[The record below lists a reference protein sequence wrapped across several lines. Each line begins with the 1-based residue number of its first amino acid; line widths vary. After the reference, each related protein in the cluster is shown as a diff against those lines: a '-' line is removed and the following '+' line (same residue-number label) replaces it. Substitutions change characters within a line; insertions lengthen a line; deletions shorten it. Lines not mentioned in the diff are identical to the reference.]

1 MLPNTLEMEDT
12 QHASSLLALPAELIY
27 DILSYLTPLDLAR
40 VACTCRHLHTQSYD
54 DRIWQVLV
62 SQNLPQPITEPTP
75 LKRFRDLYIAHH
87 PHWFLPKQR
96 IWFADSEPNGKLL
109 IARYDQRRGCIEAY
123 AVTAVRG
130 RLEVDRWEKDTNVI
144 IHSFDPKVSLDL
156 NQPVLKLDV
165 NSLRTDDQPDTFP
178 CDRDYA
184 PPSRYSKETVME
196 TFAESGL
203 YGSFMLTRKLPANVI
218 GPNTSVWP
226 PLRFPA
232 HARVRNDSADGY
244 SSSGHRP
251 STLSEV
257 SQHNFRLR
265 KWVEYTGRYSSPR
278 IMSFTSP
285 NGLSATMGGVP
296 GNYFTGNGMNVRM
309 PEDIT
314 TYAALPEECYMPTKD
329 KPWQGLWCGDYSG
342 HGCEFLVILQL
353 DAEDEKP
360 LPSGVEELDWWFRLP
375 RRRRSSDISSHESH
389 WELDEQTQQTLEADR
404 PLTEEEQ
411 AQEQVMRDMAEHQLL
426 ISGDNHHR
434 EVTDVKDPPTGRLEA
449 IKLTGDPNIPRAE
462 YTWIAPDIGTGG
474 LVRIADEELFRGA
487 RVVRSAGHIAQRGF
501 RDGE

>member
-1 MLPNTLEMEDT
+1 MEDA

-27 DILSYLTPLDLAR
+27 HILSYLTPLDIAR
-40 VACTCRHLHTQSYD
+40 VACTCRHLHSQSYD
-54 DRIWQVLV
+54 DRIWQLFI
-62 SQNLPQPITEPTP
+62 SQNLPEPITESTP
-75 LKRFRDLYIAHH
+75 FKRFRDLYVAHH
-87 PHWFLPKQR
+87 PNWFLPRQR
-96 IWFADSEPNGKLL
+96 IWFADAEPNGKLL

-130 RLEVDRWEKDTNVI
+130 QLQVERWEKDTNVI

-156 NQPVLKLDV
+156 NQPVLKLDA

-184 PPSRYSKETVME
+184 PSSRYSKETVME

-203 YGSFMLTRKLPANVI
+203 YGSFMLTRRLPANAI
-218 GPNTSVWP
+218 GPSTSVWP

-244 SSSGHRP
+244 SSAGHRP
-251 STLSEV
+251 STLDEV
-257 SQHNFRLR
+257 SQYNFRLR
-265 KWVEYTGRYSSPR
+265 KWVEYTGRRSSPR

-285 NGLSATMGGVP
+285 NGLSATMGNIP
-296 GNYFTGNGMNVRM
+296 GNYFTGGGMSVRM

-314 TYAALPEECYMPTKD
+314 TYAALPEESYRPTKD
-329 KPWQGLWCGDYSG
+329 KPWQGIWCGDYSG
-342 HGCEFLVILQL
+342 HGCEFLVILQP
-353 DAEDEKP
+353 DAEEEKP
-360 LPSGVEELDWWFRLP
+360 LPIGMEELRWWFRGE
-375 RRRRSSDISSHESH
+375 RRRGSSSTESSFASAQE
-389 WELDEQTQQTLEADR
+389 EVEADV
-404 PLTEEEQ
+404 PST
-411 AQEQVMRDMAEHQLL
+411 AQEEGIYDRADSGRVEKAANYAEQ
-426 ISGDNHHR
+426 
-434 EVTDVKDPPTGRLEA
+434 VTDVKDAPTGRLEA

-462 YTWIAPDIGTGG
+462 YTFVAPDIGHAG

-501 RDGE
+501 RDGESWSYSLH